1 MDFLCIRRPRCR
13 LPQVLILKSQFMEQ
27 INRIE
32 LRGLVGSVNTQS
44 YPQGKVSHFTVATN
58 YAYKDK
64 NGAPVIET
72 TWHNVTAWENKG
84 MADLDRLGKG
94 SKVYVCG
101 RLRIQKF
108 TGSDGVERTN
118 AEIQA
123 SRVVLIDDSE
133 MLNYEM

>member
-1 MDFLCIRRPRCR
+1 
-13 LPQVLILKSQFMEQ
+13 MEQ

-32 LRGLVGSVNTQS
+32 LRGLVGSVNTQI

-64 NGAPVIET
+64 NGTPVIET
-72 TWHNVTAWENKG
+72 TWHNVTAWETKG
-84 MADLDRLGKG
+84 IADLDAIEKG

-101 RLRIQKF
+101 RLKFQKF
-108 TGSDGVERTN
+108 TGSDGIERTS

-123 SRVVLIDDSE
+123 SRVVIISDE
-133 MLNYEM
+133 EPLNYEM